1 MMPASTIQDNVRVPI
16 KTAIQGVAAN
26 VYDFVPEAPI
36 PPFAALVPVDPYIEI
51 ELIGRSTT
59 RTKLNYV
66 ISVGVAYLSNPA
78 SLDNLEKLIISILT
92 ALPAGYELSTVS
104 APSVTQIGTSTFLVS
119 DIRLSVRYEQTS

>member
-1 MMPASTIQDNVRVPI
+1 MPASSIQDNVRTPI
-16 KTAIQGVAAN
+16 KTAITGVAAN

-36 PPFAALVPVDPYIEI
+36 PPFAALVPIDPYFEI
-51 ELIGRSTT
+51 ELIGKNTT

-78 SLDNLEKLIISILT
+78 SLDNLEKLIVSILT
-92 ALPAGYELSTVS
+92 ALPSGYELSTVT
-104 APSVTQIGTSTFLVS
+104 APSVTQIGTSSFLVS